1 MEPATFLSYS
11 QESTT
16 EFCPQ
21 LIESVRIFTLYLF
34 KINFNVILPFVPF
47 YQVVLSQHL
56 PSKILYVWPVGE
68 EWLPV
73 V

>member
-16 EFCPQ
+16 EFCPL

-34 KINFNVILPFVPF
+34 KIHFNVILPFVLF
-47 YQVVLSQHL
+47 YQVVSSQQF
-56 PSKILYVWPVGE
+56 PSIILYVWPLGE
-68 EWLPV
+68 E
-73 V
+73 